1 MDFELLGHNERA
13 KTFTY
18 DARNS
23 SQIPFWTLFTMFLTV
38 SKIGTLVPDMAS
50 ARLGGAP
57 KTIPYMA
64 SFGCM
69 LQSSD
74 APYEF
79 NDV

>member
-1 MDFELLGHNERA
+1 
-13 KTFTY
+13 
-18 DARNS
+18 
-23 SQIPFWTLFTMFLTV
+23 MFLTV